1 MGRLISTECAQVLA
15 FVPPRLLRF
24 AKDILWVAI
33 ALLAVTGALAIAKDS
48 AAAPSWQVMLGL
60 FLGTALRCA
69 FTLEKRS
76 PRVLS

>member
-1 MGRLISTECAQVLA
+1 MGCLISTECAQMLE

-69 FTLEKRS
+69 FTPEKRS

>member
-1 MGRLISTECAQVLA
+1 MFEL
-15 FVPPRLLRF
+15 VPPRLQRF
-24 AKDILWVAI
+24 AKDILWIAI
-33 ALLAVTGALAIAKDS
+33 TLLAVTGAIAIAKDS

-69 FTLEKRS
+69 FTPEKKS

>member
-1 MGRLISTECAQVLA
+1 MLE

-60 FLGTALRCA
+60 FLGTALR
-69 FTLEKRS
+69 
-76 PRVLS
+76 

>member
-33 ALLAVTGALAIAKDS
+33 ALLAVTGHSPLQRI
-48 AAAPSWQVMLGL
+48 
-60 FLGTALRCA
+60 LRQ
-69 FTLEKRS
+69 LHRG
-76 PRVLS
+76 R